1 MKTVSKFLA
10 TIMLL
15 ISSSAVF
22 AQIELVH
29 SIEIGKYGNGK
40 AWYFTG
46 TIYSEEKDYM
56 KRDFSGIQGFFET
69 EFDENKNTLSM
80 KTFSNDFSSITTKTF
95 QFPSFDGYKIN
106 RGFIEISQHIFNN
119 DDEFE
124 FIIGYQKIIDEQS
137 NENQKLILVDSKGN
151 LIKDFGNAHQIY
163 WGVHCLYII
172 NSQPYILI
180 DKYDTEYY
188 STIEIYSVPTTVNPN
203 QLKSATI
210 SNSTLLAFP
219 NPAKMFVNLS
229 YNVSGVEDAEM
240 VITDASG
247 RVVERRIVNAMQDN
261 LRLNVANYKRGMYF
275 YEVQGFTGRFIV
287 E

>member
-1 MKTVSKFLA
+1 
-10 TIMLL
+10 MLL
-15 ISSSAVF
+15 ISSCAVF

-124 FIIGYQKIIDEQS
+124 FIIRWWI
-137 NENQKLILVDSKGN
+137 
-151 LIKDFGNAHQIY
+151 
-163 WGVHCLYII
+163 
-172 NSQPYILI
+172 
-180 DKYDTEYY
+180 
-188 STIEIYSVPTTVNPN
+188 
-203 QLKSATI
+203 
-210 SNSTLLAFP
+210 
-219 NPAKMFVNLS
+219 
-229 YNVSGVEDAEM
+229 
-240 VITDASG
+240 
-247 RVVERRIVNAMQDN
+247 
-261 LRLNVANYKRGMYF
+261 
-275 YEVQGFTGRFIV
+275 
-287 E
+287 